1 MTDTLVITRLN
12 ADELAA
18 RTSDLAGLLVAVVE
32 DGGAIGFVLPLALS
46 SAETYWRERVAP
58 MVQSDGVELYVAML
72 AGQIA
77 GTVQLVL
84 ATPPNQPHRA
94 DICKL
99 MVHPD
104 ARRKGVARQLM
115 QTALSAARSNARTL
129 VTLDTRT
136 GDGAQAL
143 YTAMGFETVGVIPQ
157 YALDP
162 DRSVLHSTTIMYR
175 DLTDDQ

>member
-1 MTDTLVITRLN
+1 MTDTLIITRLN
-12 ADELAA
+12 SDELAMQ
-18 RTSDLAGLLVAVVE
+18 TSDLAGLLVAVVE
-32 DGGAIGFVLPLALS
+32 DGGAIGFVLPLAQS
-46 SAETYWRERVAP
+46 TAEAYWRERVAP
-58 MVQSDGVELYVAML
+58 LVQSDGVELYVAML

-77 GTVQLVL
+77 GTVQLLL

-104 ARRKGVARQLM
+104 ARRKGVARKLM

-136 GDGAQAL
+136 GDSAQAL
-143 YTAMGFETVGVIPQ
+143 YTAMGFETVGVIPH

-175 DLTDDQ
+175 DLTEDQ